1 MDDDLAKLAD
11 ADAETRAQ
19 RAGELVAR
27 YSELSN
33 EASRVRREALT
44 ELVDGGRSHA
54 DLARLLGVTRSRIGQ
69 LLSSGPRPERALFG
83 TGAITVAI
91 GGKVESGRS
100 QPSAVI
106 SAEALAAYHLIQ
118 ETCAEHKLQ
127 AEYEVV
133 PPPGMVRL
141 NRDNLIVIGSP
152 RILPL
157 VGQVLEAD
165 ENLQFDS
172 GAQGWFIRDLAQ
184 NEVYRSPSDN
194 GEGCDYAYVGRLP
207 RPDGRGTFLYI
218 AGIHAMGTQGAA
230 HYLTHH
236 LTELYQ
242 EVRTGRW
249 STIVATHY
257 DPDTREITSTDRIT
271 PIYKP

>member
-1 MDDDLAKLAD
+1 LDDDLEKLAR

-19 RAGELVAR
+19 RASELVTR
-27 YSELSN
+27 YTELTN

-44 ELVDGGRSHA
+44 ELVDGGRAPA

-91 GGKVESGRS
+91 GGKIESGRS

-106 SAEALAAYHLIQ
+106 SAEALATYHLIRD
-118 ETCAEHKLQ
+118 TCADHKLQ
-127 AEYEVV
+127 ADYEVV

-165 ENLQFDS
+165 EHLRFDS

-194 GEGCDYAYVGRLP
+194 GEGSDYAYVGRLP

-230 HYLTHH
+230 HYLTHN
-236 LTELYQ
+236 LNELYQ
-242 EVRTGRW
+242 EVKTGRW